1 MLPDLS
7 CHDCHDIYPRAVK
20 HPKQNNNGKDFEGEC
35 SHEPAAPSPPVV
47 VQILVSSVLI
57 FCAMLFGGI
66 YCLIRNICRR
76 MKEQQ
81 AMIDAGM
88 QHGGYGAGGMG
99 QRGYAAEEVDS
110 GVGYSVAVSN
120 RLFKEW
126 TSERMDIDYM

>member
-1 MLPDLS
+1 M
-7 CHDCHDIYPRAVK
+7 
-20 HPKQNNNGKDFEGEC
+20 
-35 SHEPAAPSPPVV
+35 
-47 VQILVSSVLI
+47 LI

-81 AMIDAGM
+81 AMIDAG
-88 QHGGYGAGGMG
+88 QHGGYGPGGMGGGMG
-99 QRGYAAEEVDS
+99 QRGYAAEDIDS

-126 TSERMDIDYM
+126 ANERTDIDFVTEREEENGRDRVVGCSLSARS

>member
-1 MLPDLS
+1 M
-7 CHDCHDIYPRAVK
+7 
-20 HPKQNNNGKDFEGEC
+20 
-35 SHEPAAPSPPVV
+35 
-47 VQILVSSVLI
+47 LI

-126 TSERMDIDYM
+126 TSERMDLDYIYVTEREREREDESERDRVVGCSLLATTSMQIP

>member
-1 MLPDLS
+1 M
-7 CHDCHDIYPRAVK
+7 
-20 HPKQNNNGKDFEGEC
+20 
-35 SHEPAAPSPPVV
+35 
-47 VQILVSSVLI
+47 LI

-81 AMIDAGM
+81 AMIDAG

-99 QRGYAAEEVDS
+99 GGMGQRGYAAEDIDS

-126 TSERMDIDYM
+126 TNERTGMDFVTERERKRMGEIGLWAALCR